1 MISPADFD
9 QQHGKNS
16 FSRLRTPLK
25 NPELSYRDI
34 GTKLGL
40 TKQQIAQLA
49 KQMGLEAAKRIP
61 KRLIAFREVV
71 DKDYPV
77 QVAAVIRKIN
87 RQASQHRPN
96 VLPT

>member
-16 FSRLRTPLK
+16 FSCLRTPLK

-49 KQMGLEAAKRIP
+49 KQMAREAAKRIP